1 MRKRYKTSIRFVGL
15 IISILI
21 GVLLILC
28 IEAGLRISGYG
39 FPSSFY
45 LKRTIAGKEVYINN
59 IFYTQKFFTP
69 ALIRTPMPMVV
80 DREKPANTI
89 RIAIVGESA
98 ALGDPD
104 YSFGFGRI
112 LRVMLEDVHPDLN
125 FEIINTSITAIN
137 SHVIL
142 PIVKETSRKLKPDVF
157 LIYMGNNEVI
167 GPYGPNSGFSGFASN
182 RRLIKMKITLNST
195 RLGMLARKA
204 AFSFSGKTLPD
215 EWDGMEMFLNY
226 KMQPGDK
233 LFETVQS
240 SFRANLE
247 EITQV
252 ASKHAKVI
260 LSNVAVNL
268 RDCPP
273 FYSMHDAALNE
284 IKQVEFD
291 NYLAKSLAFYH
302 QSDYDSTRIFAKKA
316 LAISPVYAK
325 AHYLLAEAFV
335 SKGDIA
341 GAEKHYKLALD
352 YDALKFRTDNS
363 MNAIIES
370 VYQSMREN
378 DNVSFVDAV
387 SRLSDSSYLQIPG
400 SDILLEHVHFN
411 FFGHYV
417 LASAF
422 KEKIEESLGLPRSP
436 ESVFPM
442 GYYQD
447 RLAYTPYEA
456 YKIHRDMLSRLDKA
470 PFNAQL
476 NNDIHKAF
484 ISDQISQIK
493 AHSPREVIYL
503 NAMGRYPDDWI
514 VHSNYVLY
522 LTAQGIYNDTVLQ
535 LLQKIQKMVPQ
546 NPVIEFNTGYY
557 YERNGDTRNALR
569 HYERALKIFPYYND
583 AKEKV
588 NRLRNT

>member
-1 MRKRYKTSIRFVGL
+1 
-15 IISILI
+15 
-21 GVLLILC
+21 
-28 IEAGLRISGYG
+28 
-39 FPSSFY
+39 
-45 LKRTIAGKEVYINN
+45 
-59 IFYTQKFFTP
+59 
-69 ALIRTPMPMVV
+69 
-80 DREKPANTI
+80 
-89 RIAIVGESA
+89 
-98 ALGDPD
+98 
-104 YSFGFGRI
+104 
-112 LRVMLEDVHPDLN
+112 
-125 FEIINTSITAIN
+125 
-137 SHVIL
+137 
-142 PIVKETSRKLKPDVF
+142 
-157 LIYMGNNEVI
+157 
-167 GPYGPNSGFSGFASN
+167 
-182 RRLIKMKITLNST
+182 
-195 RLGMLARKA
+195 LGMLARKA

-226 KMQPGDK
+226 KMQPGDA
-233 LFETVQS
+233 LFETVKS
-240 SFRANLE
+240 NFRANLE

-284 IKQVEFD
+284 IHRGEFD
-291 NYLAKSLAFYH
+291 NYLAKSIAFYH

-335 SKGDIA
+335 SEGDIE
-341 GAEKHYKLALD
+341 GAEKHYSLALD

-363 MNAIIES
+363 LNAIIES
-370 VYQSMREN
+370 VYQSVHDN

-387 SRLSDSSYLQIPG
+387 SQLSDSSYLQIPG

-411 FFGHYV
+411 FYGNYV

-422 KEKIEESLGLPRSP
+422 KEHIEESLGLLRSR

-484 ISDQISQIK
+484 MADQISQIK

-503 NAMGRYPDDWI
+503 NAMERNPDDWI

-588 NRLRNT
+588 NRLRDK